1 MSDPRITYTPRPDAT
16 PEGERVA
23 LAEVYRYLLF
33 ESDASKRA
41 ARPTA
46 PNETKG
52 PEHDRPA
59 QRILPQ

>member
-1 MSDPRITYTPRPDAT
+1 MDSTRLTYNSLPDAT
-16 PEGERVA
+16 PESELDALVA
-23 LAEVYRYLLF
+23 VYRYLLF

-46 PNETKG
+46 QNETKG